1 MNNKKANVIGAG
13 LAGCEAALQLANHGI
28 TVDLYEMKPGKYTP
42 AHTSESFAE
51 LVCSNSLKADR
62 PDSASGMLKQEMA
75 ALGSIVMQ
83 SAKRCRV
90 PAGGAL
96 AVDRDAFSTYITQAI
111 LSHPNIHVI
120 HQEVTAIPQGNTI
133 LATGPLTS
141 DPLSQAISQLTGQDA
156 LHFYD
161 AAAPI
166 VAFDSI
172 DMNIA
177 FFQGRYHQAADYI
190 NCPMNQ
196 QEYQAF
202 YDALISAETAVLH
215 GFDKPHFEMCMPIE
229 ALAKRGFQTPL
240 FGPMSPKGIDDPKT
254 GRWPFALVQLRKE
267 DAQGSMYNLVG
278 FQTNLKFSEQQRVFR
293 MIPGLKNA
301 QFYRYGVMHRN
312 MYIQGN
318 VLLDD
323 QMRLKKRPSV
333 RFAGQITGVEG
344 YMESA
349 ASGLYTGL
357 SLAREMLGQTE
368 FTFPKSTA
376 LGALM
381 GYVVDYC
388 GKDYQ
393 PMNMNFGIIA
403 HDVSH
408 IRNKK
413 ERYLAIARKGKEEF
427 LDTLKRYAITPE
439 RMEWNV

>member
-1 MNNKKANVIGAG
+1 MKKKKANVIGAG

-28 TVDLYEMKPGKYTP
+28 AVDLYEMKPVKYSP
-42 AHTSESFAE
+42 AHTSENFAE
-51 LVCSNSLKADR
+51 LVCSNSLKADK
-62 PDSASGMLKQEMA
+62 PDSASGMLKKELT

-83 SAKRCRV
+83 SAMRYRV

-96 AVDRDAFSTYITQAI
+96 AVDRDAFSSYITQAVQ
-111 LSHPNIHVI
+111 SHPNITTI
-120 HQEVTAIPQGNTI
+120 CQEIVDLPEGEII

-141 DPLSQAISQLTGQDA
+141 DALSKTILRITGREE

-166 VAFDSI
+166 VDFESI
-172 DMNIA
+172 NMQTA
-177 FFQGRYHQAADYI
+177 FFQGRYDQQADYI
-190 NCPMNQ
+190 NCPMSRE
-196 QEYQAF
+196 EYQAF
-202 YDALISAETAVLH
+202 YDALVSAETAVLH

-229 ALAKRGFQTPL
+229 ALAKRGFRTPL
-240 FGPMSPKGIDDPKT
+240 FGPMSPKGIDDPRT
-254 GRWPFALVQLRKE
+254 GRWPYAVAQLRKE
-267 DAQGSMYNLVG
+267 DAEGRMYNLVG

-293 MIPGLKNA
+293 MIPGLEEA

-318 VLLDD
+318 VLLDN
-323 QMRLKKRPSV
+323 QMRLKSHPNI

-357 SLAREMLGQTE
+357 CLSRELRGETP
-368 FTFPKSTA
+368 FRLPKSTA

-381 GYVVDYC
+381 GYVTDYC

-393 PMNMNFGIIA
+393 PMNMNFGIIE
-403 HDVSH
+403 HCFSS

-413 ERYLAIARKGKEEF
+413 ERYLAIAKKGKQDF
-427 LDTLKRYAITPE
+427 IDTLNQFEITPE